1 MRVRDAPIGVVSVA
15 EVHHSAGEL
24 RAELQH
30 VPRWQADPDSE
41 HEGDPAGLIPRPGEP
56 GTFDLV
62 SGDADAKVL
71 ARVRPK
77 PVPATLDIES
87 PSHGQLRVT
96 GLARLFPAHTV
107 HAWHCD
113 VVVDGDNCIL
123 ESMDHYHVRSV
134 SVSFE
139 PLLEPGSD
147 GHAALLRLLRDPGSR
162 GVSEFQQAM
171 RRLAEHSRQQQDQ
184 RGTTAG
190 LPVGPAYLM
199 LASGS
204 KVVKLSDGSDVSVT
218 THYMVER
225 SELPMC
231 DLLAGDESLVSGF
244 LDAVREP
251 LQGHATHAFLRAAL
265 GSAGRAE
272 DMALLDHSSGL
283 HGPDTSVRGLFGMN
297 AVNWA
302 SAVMVGTGDRLE
314 PDMRVDRGRA
324 IVGSGLADL
333 GRLRALGAPIP
344 GRHAIPGATRQG
356 MDHLDRNAGFLRPRG
371 FEVNQNIS
379 GPGRADL

>member
-1 MRVRDAPIGVVSVA
+1 
-15 EVHHSAGEL
+15 
-24 RAELQH
+24 
-30 VPRWQADPDSE
+30 
-41 HEGDPAGLIPRPGEP
+41 
-56 GTFDLV
+56 
-62 SGDADAKVL
+62 
-71 ARVRPK
+71 
-77 PVPATLDIES
+77 
-87 PSHGQLRVT
+87 
-96 GLARLFPAHTV
+96 
-107 HAWHCD
+107 
-113 VVVDGDNCIL
+113 
-123 ESMDHYHVRSV
+123 
-134 SVSFE
+134 
-139 PLLEPGSD
+139 
-147 GHAALLRLLRDPGSR
+147 
-162 GVSEFQQAM
+162 
-171 RRLAEHSRQQQDQ
+171 
-184 RGTTAG
+184 
-190 LPVGPAYLM
+190 
-199 LASGS
+199 
-204 KVVKLSDGSDVSVT
+204 VSVT